1 MTLYKCVANLLRTF
15 AAIAADL
22 AEAGYSA
29 AEVKQIEQEV
39 ERAVQLRETIRQAS
53 GETLDLKAYEADMRH
68 LIDTYIKADEARL
81 ISNFEGVGLLDLIV
95 KSGIAAAV
103 NGLPPGIK
111 RDKGAVA
118 ETIANNVRSKIIKE
132 KINDP
137 AFYDSMAAL
146 LNDVLADLRAN
157 RITYEEFLQKIGY
170 LATQVQSG
178 KAESTPV
185 ALDTP
190 GKRALFNNLGK
201 DEALALK
208 IDAEVKRVRPDGFR
222 GSQAK
227 ENIIKRA
234 LLTLLGNDV
243 AEVERIFAII
253 KAQSEY

>member
-1 MTLYKCVANLLRTF
+1 MTAKVWFITGTSKGFGRIWAQAALARGDRVAATARNVATLQPLLDQYGDQVL
-15 AAIAADL
+15 AIA
-22 AEAGYSA
+22 
-29 AEVKQIEQEV
+29 
-39 ERAVQLRETIRQAS
+39 
-53 GETLDLKAYEADMRH
+53 LDVDHK
-68 LIDTYIKADEARL
+68 
-81 ISNFEGVGLLDLIV
+81 
-95 KSGIAAAV
+95 AAV
-103 NGLPPGIK
+103 
-111 RDKGAVA
+111 DAAVA

-157 RITYEEFLQKIGY
+157 RITYEEFLQKIGD